1 MNSIMKKL
9 VAVAAIALVANSAV
23 AAVDSYLYWMVSPDV
38 YNYLDATK
46 ASVDYTYAT
55 VRLAGEGNEQ
65 TYLSWYNQGSDTAG
79 GTQLPYVAGVGTY
92 PLYWGSDSV
101 AYTVGSTFLFELW
114 SEGGDVVGFANATPG
129 SSYFVNGTS
138 ATGGSPY
145 VLTGVVPE
153 PTSGLLSLFGL
164 AVLALRRRKMA

>member
-1 MNSIMKKL
+1 MKSIMKKL
-9 VAVAAIALVANSAV
+9 VAAAVIALVANSAV

-38 YNYLDATK
+38 YNYLDSS
-46 ASVDYTYAT
+46 SVNYTYAT

-65 TYLSWYNQGSDTAG
+65 KYLSWYNQGSETAG
-79 GTQLPYVAGVGTY
+79 GEHLPYVAGVGTY
-92 PLYWGSDSV
+92 PLYWGSDSF
-101 AYTVGSTFLFELW
+101 AYNVGSTFLFELW

-164 AVLALRRRKMA
+164 AMLALLRRKMA